1 MGGGLIRSAGGWS
14 VVKAIRKSGT
24 RMKGDERILGD
35 GDFVKNV
42 LKEAQES
49 MERKYRL
56 YAKGYNFDWLVQHV
70 AQLMDMEPR
79 DVVARGKFKQ
89 TVKARSLLC
98 YWATRE
104 LGMTTIELAKR
115 LNLAQPTISQSA
127 LRGRKIAIE
136 KGLKLL

>member
-1 MGGGLIRSAGGWS
+1 M
-14 VVKAIRKSGT
+14 KALRKSGS

-35 GDFVKNV
+35 GDFVENV

-56 YAKGYNFDWLVQHV
+56 RAKGYDLDWLVNHV
-70 AQLMDMEPR
+70 AQLLDMETR
-79 DVVARGKFKQ
+79 DVLARGKFRQ

-104 LGMTTIELAKR
+104 LGMTTVELAKR
-115 LNLAQPTISQSA
+115 LHLAQPTVSQSA
-127 LRGRKIAIE
+127 ARGRQIVLE
-136 KGLKLL
+136 EGLELL